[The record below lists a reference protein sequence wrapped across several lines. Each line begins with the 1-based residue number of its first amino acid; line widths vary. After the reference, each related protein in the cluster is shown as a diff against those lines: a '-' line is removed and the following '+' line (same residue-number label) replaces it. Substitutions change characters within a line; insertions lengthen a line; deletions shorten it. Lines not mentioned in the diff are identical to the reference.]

1 MLFTAVPMVG
11 HFHPLVGLAWAL
23 RCGGDEVLVATPVP
37 GFGSVITGAGLPA
50 AVVPSDIGDGEYA
63 AASGVDFAAGSVD
76 AALAASGRGWGML
89 AGRALAGMRGL
100 VGAFRPD
107 VVVSEPCEFAGRIAA
122 AEAGVPWI
130 EHAWGLPPLEQH
142 AAGGSEVLGRLPR
155 PIASVH
161 PSPPSLWPSGTT
173 GMAMRPTGYHGPARR
188 WEPREPAAAP
198 RVLVTFGSVVVE
210 HGRAGDLVEIVR
222 RLAAGGLEVIVGLA
236 DALVPRL
243 GTLPDG
249 VVHAG
254 WTPLHPTLDSC
265 DLVVH
270 HGGTGTAMAAVAAG
284 VPQVMLPQMTDHF
297 PTAERVAAS
306 GCGAVLASCPAPAE
320 VERAALRVLD
330 EPSCARAATRLAQEV
345 RELPSTAAVAERVR
359 AEATETEVR
368 AAETTLREH
377 GDHAAQGPGQLPDR
391 AAAAAR

>member
-37 GFGSVITGAGLPA
+37 GFAPVITGAGLPV
-50 AVVPSDIGDGEYA
+50 AVVPSGIGDGEYA
-63 AASGVDFAAGSVD
+63 AASGVDFASGPVD
-76 AALAASGRGWGML
+76 AALEASGRGWGML

-100 VGAFRPD
+100 VGAFGPD

-130 EHAWGLPPLEQH
+130 EHAWGLPPLERH
-142 AAGGSEVLGRLPR
+142 AAGGSEALGRLPR

-161 PSPPSLWPSGTT
+161 PSPPSLWPGGTA
-173 GMAMRPTGYHGPARR
+173 GMAMRPTGYHGPTRR
-188 WEPREPAAAP
+188 RQPPAPAAP

-236 DALVPRL
+236 DALVPEL
-243 GTLPDG
+243 GRLPDG

-254 WTPLHPTLDSC
+254 WTPLHPTLDTC

-297 PTAERVAAS
+297 PTAGRVAAP
-306 GCGAVLASCPAPAE
+306 GCGVVLASRAAPAE
-320 VERAALRVLD
+320 VERAALRVLN
-330 EPSCARAATRLAQEV
+330 EPSYARAARRLAREV
-345 RELPSTAAVAERVR
+345 RELPSTAAVAERLR

-368 AAETTLREH
+368 AAEPTLREH